1 MDLEALR
8 ERAGMF
14 REIRSFFDQRD
25 YLELDTPL
33 LAPDLI
39 PETCLEVF
47 ETACVAPPG
56 SKTRTTTP
64 YWLVP
69 SPEIWM
75 KKLIARHRVSVYQ
88 ICKCFRNGES
98 TGHLHSPE
106 FTMLEYY
113 TVEADYRDSL
123 ALTEELFV
131 RLLEICPQDEIGP
144 PNGGQGPCP
153 GPSQEQNPGQGQ
165 GLCLEQGQGLRPPF
179 LRLSMEEAF
188 ARYAGFDLFGAVEQG
203 TLAGEARK
211 LGLDP
216 PPDLAVPALY
226 DLIFI
231 HAVEPSL
238 PRDRAVALTDYPAFV
253 PCLAKKSGD
262 GRTVERWE
270 LYAHGVE
277 LANCYSEETDPG
289 EIRRYFDREGREK
302 NRTALVPHTIDGDY
316 WKNFLPRAG
325 AYSGEEPQGFPRCS
339 GVAMG
344 LDRLFMALTGKSSID
359 AALPFPMSLR

>member
-1 MDLEALR
+1 MDIELLY
-8 ERAGMF
+8 ERSRIF
-14 REIRSFFDQRD
+14 REIRSFFDQRN

-47 ETACVAPPG
+47 ETAYVAPPG
-56 SKTRTTTP
+56 STTRSARP
-64 YWLVP
+64 YWLIP

-75 KKLIARHRVSVYQ
+75 KKLIARHHTSVYQ

-98 TGHLHSPE
+98 TGQIHSPE

-113 TVEADYRDSL
+113 TMEADYRDSL
-123 ALTEELFV
+123 ALTEELFS
-131 RLLEICPQDEIGP
+131 RLLQLCPHT
-144 PNGGQGPCP
+144 GGTE
-153 GPSQEQNPGQGQ
+153 PSGGTE
-165 GLCLEQGQGLRPPF
+165 LLPPF
-179 LRLSMEEAF
+179 LRLTMEDAF
-188 ARYAGFDLFGAVEQG
+188 VRYAGFSLFGAAEQG
-203 TLAGEARK
+203 TLVAEARK
-211 LGLDP
+211 LGLNP
-216 PPDLAVPALY
+216 PPGLDTPALY

-238 PRDRAVALTDYPAFV
+238 PRDRAVALMDYPAFV

-270 LYAHGVE
+270 LYARGIE

-289 EIRRYFDREGREK
+289 EIRRYFEREGREK
-302 NRTALVPHTIDGDY
+302 TRTALVPHAIDEEY
-316 WKNFLPRAG
+316 WKNFLPAAKRPLPEG
-325 AYSGEEPQGFPRCS
+325 QGFPRCS

-344 LDRLFMALTGKSSID
+344 LDRLLMALMGRSSID
-359 AALPFPMSLR
+359 AMLPFPMSSLR

>member
-1 MDLEALR
+1 MDIESLY
-8 ERAGMF
+8 ERARIF

-47 ETACVAPPG
+47 ATAYVAPPG
-56 SKTRTTTP
+56 SRTRSARP
-64 YWLVP
+64 YWLIP

-75 KKLIARHRVSVYQ
+75 KKLIARHGESVYQ

-113 TVEADYRDSL
+113 TMGADYRDSL
-123 ALTEELFV
+123 ALTEELFS
-131 RLLEICPQDEIGP
+131 RLLESCPQAGE
-144 PNGGQGPCP
+144 
-153 GPSQEQNPGQGQ
+153 E
-165 GLCLEQGQGLRPPF
+165 LRPPF
-179 LRLSMEEAF
+179 LRLTMEEAF
-188 ARYAGFDLFGAVEQG
+188 ARYAGFSLFEAAERG
-203 TLAGEARK
+203 TLAAEARK
-211 LGLDP
+211 LGLNP
-216 PPDLAVPALY
+216 PPDPDTPALY

-238 PRDRAVALTDYPAFV
+238 PGDRVVALTDYPAFV
-253 PCLAKKSGD
+253 PCLAQKNGD
-262 GRTVERWE
+262 HRTAQRWE
-270 LYAHGVE
+270 LYARSIE

-302 NRTALVPHTIDGDY
+302 DLTALVPHSIDADY
-316 WKNFLPRAG
+316 WKNFLPREG
-325 AYSGEEPQGFPRCS
+325 TSSLPYS

-344 LDRLFMALTGKSSID
+344 LDRLLMALMGKSSID
-359 AALPFPMSLR
+359 AVLPFPMMSR